1 VTPVHPVPHPAKGH
15 LAVRRITNRQVADAY
30 GSSEHFVGRVL
41 NGWLT
46 PPARFRALVADM
58 LGVDEVELFRDEAAS
73 IGGDR

>member
-1 VTPVHPVPHPAKGH
+1 
-15 LAVRRITNRQVADAY
+15 VADAY